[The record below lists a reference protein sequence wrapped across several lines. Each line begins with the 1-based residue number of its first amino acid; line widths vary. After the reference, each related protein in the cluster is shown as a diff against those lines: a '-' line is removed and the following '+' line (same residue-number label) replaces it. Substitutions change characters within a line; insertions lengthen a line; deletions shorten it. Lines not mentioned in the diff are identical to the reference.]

1 MLNSPTQDL
10 LFICTQFLAQ
20 NPQKRL
26 QSLKDLGIARYADFL
41 TKMPLTEA
49 NVACVMHFF
58 RDTSRVKFPNLRG
71 ADLSNLKLDGV
82 NFIRGDLSGAN
93 LRGSSLLEADLLF
106 ANFTESDLRNADLRG
121 ATLNETIWSGAVV
134 QDCHFGEGI
143 GLTKQQRRSLKV
155 LGARFNEQGDERG

>member
-1 MLNSPTQDL
+1 M
-10 LFICTQFLAQ
+10 
-20 NPQKRL
+20 
-26 QSLKDLGIARYADFL
+26 GIARYADFL